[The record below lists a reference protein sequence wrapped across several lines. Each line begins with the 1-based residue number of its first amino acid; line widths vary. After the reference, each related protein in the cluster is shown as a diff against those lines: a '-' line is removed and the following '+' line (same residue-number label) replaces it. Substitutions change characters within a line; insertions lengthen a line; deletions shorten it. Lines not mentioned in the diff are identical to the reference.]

1 MMAIPY
7 ALTFGMMFFSGLP
20 WWIAAALAV
29 LVFPYVRSV
38 LFGPV
43 HRCRRHRRRSPL
55 GYLLAAAVIGL
66 GAAGLFQ
73 VATSIALVIPP
84 CPLRPTFQGSP

>member
-29 LVFPYVRSV
+29 LVFPCVRSV
-38 LFGPV
+38 LFGPA
-43 HRCRRHRRRSPL
+43 HRCGRHRRRNPI
-55 GYLLAAAVIGL
+55 GYLLVAAVIGL
-66 GAAGLFQ
+66 GLAGLFQ
-73 VATSIALVIPP
+73 VVTSVALGNLLTP
-84 CPLRPTFQGSP
+84 